1 MRGLRETT
9 GPRGDDGGM
18 PEHLTT
24 RTWRAGRSTD
34 ERIERDD
41 LASAIEDPALL
52 VWVDVVAPSAP
63 SLAAI
68 AAELSLPATAVEDAL
83 APHERPKT
91 IRHES
96 HLFFTVYAL
105 VPDGS
110 PGAAPPP
117 GALIPAASRI
127 SGWVLPHALVTIR
140 LDDRFD
146 LDAVAHRWDD
156 EAPLLAH
163 GASAL
168 VHGLLDAVVDS
179 HFDAIQAVDDR
190 LEEIDDALFAARPA
204 GDTFVRSI
212 YALRKDLVALRRI
225 VLPMREV
232 MNGLLRHSL
241 TDVAALRPWFD
252 DLYDHILRAAEWTES
267 LRDLVTSAFETNLS
281 LQDARL
287 NTIMKKLASW
297 GAIIAV
303 PTAVTGW
310 FGQNLPYWGFS
321 DSLGLWQ
328 SVVLIV
334 VGTVGLYWLF
344 RRNDWL

>member
-1 MRGLRETT
+1 
-9 GPRGDDGGM
+9 M
-18 PEHLTT
+18 PEQPTT
-24 RTWRAGRSTD
+24 WTWRAGRPTD

-41 LASAIEDPALL
+41 LASAIQDPDLL
-52 VWVDVVAPSAP
+52 VWVDVVKPSTP

-68 AAELSLPATAVEDAL
+68 AAELNLPATAVEDAL

-105 VPDGS
+105 LPAGASGAEAEPS
-110 PGAAPPP
+110 PAAPAPT
-117 GALIPAASRI
+117 ATRI

-146 LDAVAHRWDD
+146 LESVVHRWDD
-156 EAPLLAH
+156 APSLLAH
-163 GASAL
+163 GAPTL
-168 VHGLLDAVVDS
+168 VHGLLDAVVDG

-190 LEEIDDALFAARPA
+190 LDEIGDALFAARPA
-204 GDTFVRSI
+204 GDAFVRSI
-212 YALRKDLVALRRI
+212 YVLRKDLVALRRI

-232 MNGLLRHSL
+232 MNGLLRHST
-241 TDVAALRPWFD
+241 TDVPALRPWFD

-287 NTIMKKLASW
+287 NTIMKKLAGW
-297 GAIIAV
+297 AAIIAV
-303 PTAVTGW
+303 PTAITGW
-310 FGQNLPYWGFS
+310 FGQNVPYPGFNQVS
-321 DSLGLWQ
+321 GVWLSTA
-328 SVVLIV
+328 LIV
-334 VGTVGLYWLF
+334 AGSTVLYILF
-344 RRNDWL
+344 RSRDWV